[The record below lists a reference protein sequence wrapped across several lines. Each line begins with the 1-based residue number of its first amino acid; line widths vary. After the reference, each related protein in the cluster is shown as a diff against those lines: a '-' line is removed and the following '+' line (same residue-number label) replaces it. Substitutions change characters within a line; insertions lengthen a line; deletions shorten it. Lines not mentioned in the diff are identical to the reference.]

1 MNDNG
6 IYDEI
11 YGKLINIINIIFIA
25 GWGIVTLIEF
35 IIGIFIIQI
44 YDFFVCAKRFF
55 VFLYNTV

>member
-35 IIGIFIIQI
+35 IIGIFIIQSP
-44 YDFFVCAKRFF
+44 DFTNELFKGY
-55 VFLYNTV
+55 FLP